1 MKKSMT
7 DTKAWWAS
15 KTVWATLIM
24 LAGVGL
30 RSIGIDIGPF
40 EGEITDT
47 ALTIVTVLAGAVG
60 LWGRITATSLITR

>member
-1 MKKSMT
+1 MT

-47 ALTIVTVLAGAVG
+47 ALTIVTVVAGAVG
-60 LWGRITATSLITR
+60 LWGRITATSVITR